1 MLDELPRARTPDLE
15 RVFKAL
21 STEEQQRVQDDRRAV
36 GRMPFVRPTVIKSHS
51 TNSRPV
57 ESFSRNLSP
66 AGIGIVSKEP
76 FKLGDVGTIEIHRF
90 RQSPVIVLAE
100 CRWCDSFG
108 STWYFSGWV
117 FLSTVRD

>member
-21 STEEQQRVQDDRRAV
+21 CVEEQQRVLEDRRAI
-36 GRMPFVRPTVIKSHS
+36 GRIPFVRPIVIKSHS
-51 TNSRPV
+51 TNSQAI
-57 ESFSRNLSP
+57 ECFSRNLSP
-66 AGIGIVSKEP
+66 AGIGIVSRDS

-108 STWYFSGWV
+108 SAWHFSGWV